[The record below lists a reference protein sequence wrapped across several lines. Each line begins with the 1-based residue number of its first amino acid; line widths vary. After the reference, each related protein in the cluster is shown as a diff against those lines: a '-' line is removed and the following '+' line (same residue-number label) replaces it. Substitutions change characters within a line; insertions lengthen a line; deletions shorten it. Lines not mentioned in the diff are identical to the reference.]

1 MDENVIESIEQT
13 TDSSD
18 SMSEF
23 VEQITENIQDS
34 EVLEETKE
42 EAFEYL
48 ADQSEAHLEEDS
60 SVVEE
65 SEDKESEEKPESTV
79 IQVIE
84 DETAENGYIT
94 TELDVESLNIL
105 SQAYVEQMLAVT
117 PTSNDYYTF
126 IESDILEYFSS
137 IMANNPLNDYRAYH
151 LRHWISSSQYYN
163 YYDDYYYLFYD
174 YDGES
179 VEQCLEVY
187 KANNSNSYRLNW
199 GSAEV
204 LNASI
209 MYGTDVQQ
217 ADFRKGVSYVQ
228 EMAFLCSIGIVFVLF
243 GLGVIFKHIVGR
255 SWK

>member
-1 MDENVIESIEQT
+1 MNEDVIESTEQT

-18 SMSEF
+18 SVYES
-23 VEQITENIQDS
+23 VEQVVENIQDTTVT
-34 EVLEETKE
+34 EEETSE
-42 EAFEYL
+42 DLNE
-48 ADQSEAHLEEDS
+48 QSELDLEEDS
-60 SVVEE
+60 SEVETSEE
-65 SEDKESEEKPESTV
+65 SEEEKTEDEKPESTV
-79 IQVIE
+79 IQVKE
-84 DETAENGYIT
+84 DETSETGYTT
-94 TELDVESLNIL
+94 TELDVESLNIM

-179 VEQCLEVY
+179 SEQCLEIY

-209 MYGTDVQQ
+209 MYGTETQQ
-217 ADFRKGVSYVQ
+217 ADLRKGVSYVQ
-228 EMAFLCSIGIVFVLF
+228 EMAFLSVIGIISVLYV
-243 GLGVIFKHIVGR
+243 LRAIFKHI
-255 SWK
+255 SS